1 MLCDIYAFVEKGRI
15 YVVDKMNVV
24 LRPILNSNK
33 NVKITDSRGV
43 WRRVWGLME
52 KYGTYIVWRVWWL
65 VEENGTY
72 GASEFYVYIYI
83 FEVLDG
89 LCVWIEVWEKV
100 FVLMPTFW
108 KDFRFFIL

>member
-1 MLCDIYAFVEKGRI
+1 MLG
-15 YVVDKMNVV
+15 
-24 LRPILNSNK
+24 PILNSHK
-33 NVKITDSRGV
+33 NVKLTDSWGM

-52 KYGTYIVWRVWWL
+52 KDGTYIVWWGWWL

-72 GASEFYVYIYI
+72 GASGFLFGVFNIYI
-83 FEVLDG
+83 WGFRWVMCMDQSVRE
-89 LCVWIEVWEKV
+89 E